1 MSALVSSV
9 GLLSIYIVV
18 RVFLGPSETMI
29 STQFY
34 AFFVLILFFR
44 TGKLMLTMVFVH
56 NIMEWKRVVL
66 AVLLPILF
74 YVPIFSQSISV
85 ASFSLDENDLTA
97 NTEGTIVLD
106 QNGEKCALIKVET
119 TQTGFT
125 FDVGSLS
132 ICKTEQH
139 PGEIWLYV
147 PYGVNRITISHPV
160 LGILRDHDLGMSVQ
174 RARTYILKL
183 TTDRVVTNVIDDSQK
198 QMLVL
203 NVSPPNAEISI
214 SGIRETPDI
223 NGQLRKELSFGSY
236 SYRITADKYH
246 PVEGII
252 TINDPINQ
260 HVLNVSL
267 KQAFGY
273 LSIQLVD
280 NNSETEVF
288 INKKKYTF
296 PFNRIPLESGKY
308 EVQILRPLYKPYTT
322 TIQISDSLNTTIRP
336 ILDENFAQVTVN
348 TTKTAS
354 IWIDNEYKGVGT
366 WKGPL
371 ELGKHRIESRQ
382 ESHTTTIKEVQ
393 INSKNAITFSCEPPK
408 PISGGVYVLS
418 TPSSADVQIDGK
430 QVGKTPL
437 LLKDVLIGEKTVRIS
452 KTGYKAE
459 EFNLTV
465 TEGKTTEVSK
475 ELSNY
480 SLVKF
485 TSDPVGAFLYIN
497 GESKGSTPQT
507 IELVSGDY
515 LVEVAYGGHSTYRKM
530 LHIDASQTEKH
541 IKLKRNYIYNNEFYI
556 SAGYRMNVMSG
567 IDIGMGGYVGN
578 FNLEFDYILSMKDS
592 ESIYWSEN
600 DSDNMPNEVVYQ
612 FNGITGR
619 FGYGIRLGTRARL
632 TPQVGINHLFL
643 KEKETTQFYANGAY
657 STNGV
662 LALKL
667 DCVLCSHLGITIS
680 PEYSMSIM
688 ESPGYKKLSSISDT
702 FKKYSSGF
710 GIKLGTYI
718 FF

>member
-1 MSALVSSV
+1 
-9 GLLSIYIVV
+9 
-18 RVFLGPSETMI
+18 
-29 STQFY
+29 
-34 AFFVLILFFR
+34 
-44 TGKLMLTMVFVH
+44 
-56 NIMEWKRVVL
+56 MEWKRVVL

-160 LGILRDHDLGMSVQ
+160 LGVLRDHDLGMSVQ

-214 SGIRETPDI
+214 SGIRETPDV

-246 PVEGII
+246 PVEGIV

-273 LSIQLVD
+273 LSIQMPV
-280 NNSETEVF
+280 SEDDAELF
-288 INKKKYTF
+288 IDGEKHAF
-296 PFNRIPLESGKY
+296 PKNILSLESGKHD
-308 EVQILRPLYKPYTT
+308 VKILKPLFKPYST
-322 TIQISDSLNTTIRP
+322 TIQISDSVTTNLTP
-336 ILDENFAQVTVN
+336 ILEENYAQATVQ

-354 IWIDNEYKGVGT
+354 IWIDNEYKGVGI

-408 PISGGVYVLS
+408 PIYGGVYVSS
-418 TPSSADVQIDGK
+418 TPSSADVMIDGK

-437 LLKDVLIGEKTVRIS
+437 LLKDVLIGEKTVTIS
-452 KTGYKAE
+452 KIGYKTE
-459 EFNLTV
+459 ELNVTV
-465 TEGKTTEVSK
+465 TEGKTTDVSK

-480 SLVKF
+480 SHIMF
-485 TSDPVGAFLYIN
+485 TSDPNGAFLYIN
-497 GESKGSTPQT
+497 GESKGNTPQT
-507 IELVSGDY
+507 IGLVSGDY
-515 LVEVAYGGHSTYRKM
+515 LVEVAYGGYSPYRKK
-530 LHIDASQTEKH
+530 LHIDATQTKHH
-541 IKLKRNYIYNNEFYI
+541 IKLKRNYIYSNEFFFD
-556 SAGYRMNVMSG
+556 AGYRVNVLSG
-567 IDIGMGGYVGN
+567 IHLGIGGYIGN
-578 FNLEFDYILSMKDS
+578 FNLELAYILSMKDS

>member
-1 MSALVSSV
+1 MLIMGFVN
-9 GLLSIYIVV
+9 YIV
-18 RVFLGPSETMI
+18 
-29 STQFY
+29 
-34 AFFVLILFFR
+34 
-44 TGKLMLTMVFVH
+44 K
-56 NIMEWKRVVL
+56 WKRIILVI
-66 AVLLPILF
+66 LLPILF
-74 YVPIFSQSISV
+74 FVPIFSQSISV

-160 LGILRDHDLGMSVQ
+160 LGVLRDHDLGMSVQ

-214 SGIRETPDI
+214 SGIRETPDV

-246 PVEGII
+246 PVEGIV

-273 LSIQLVD
+273 LSIQLDD
-280 NNSETEVF
+280 NNNETEVF

-408 PISGGVYVLS
+408 PIYGGVYISS

-530 LHIDASQTEKH
+530 LHIDASQTEMH
-541 IKLKRNYIYNNEFYI
+541 IKLKRNYIYSNEFYI
-556 SAGYRMNVMSG
+556 SAGYRINVMSG
-567 IDIGMGGYVGN
+567 IDLGMGGYVGN
-578 FNLEFDYILSMKDS
+578 FNLEFDYILSMKES
-592 ESIYWSEN
+592 ESIYWSKD
-600 DSDNMPNEVVYQ
+600 DSEEMPKEVTYQ
-612 FNGITGR
+612 FNGLSGR
-619 FGYGIRLGTRARL
+619 FGYGIRLGNRVRF
-632 TPQVGINHLFL
+632 TPQIGINHIFL
-643 KEKETTQFYANGAY
+643 KEKSDTMKPYAKGAY
-657 STNGV
+657 STNGLV
-662 LALKL
+662 ALKM
-667 DCVLCSHLGITIS
+667 DFVLFPYVGLSIS
-680 PEYSMSIM
+680 PEYSMPIK

-702 FKKYSSGF
+702 FNKYSSGF
-710 GIKLGTYI
+710 GVKMSTYI